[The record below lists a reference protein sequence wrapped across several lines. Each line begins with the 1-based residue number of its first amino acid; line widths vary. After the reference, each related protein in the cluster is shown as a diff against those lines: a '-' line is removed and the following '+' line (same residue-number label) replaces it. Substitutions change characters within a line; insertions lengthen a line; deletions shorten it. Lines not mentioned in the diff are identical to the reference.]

1 MKLWEKVSI
10 FMLCIVASTVFA
22 AAAEPADVPLDRT
35 AFPDPAFLQWSQQK
49 DTDGDGFL
57 SQSELDAVTSIDLR
71 KRGIQDL
78 TGLEHFHAL
87 KTLNCSENDLTSLVL
102 PDFPFLTSLTCNENP
117 QLATL
122 DLHGAPA
129 LQHLYCFHSNLSQLD
144 LHALSD
150 LAYFVWGGS
159 PLQELDLSG
168 NPNLHTLHILGG
180 DISCIDLSHNEKLD
194 TLLLNHTRIETL
206 DLSHQAELTYLNC
219 TDNQLTALDLSG
231 NQRLE
236 TIYAGNNRLLA
247 IRMPS
252 TAVSFCD
259 LSGQR
264 PAAYALASGENG
276 FSLQSL
282 IPWIESD
289 NISQFIGADLQDD
302 WVSLSSPN
310 QTITYHYTDG
320 AAILEASITVTGENS
335 WKIPLHITDW
345 TYGQPAAQPQAQPTF
360 GSAVFDYAPSA
371 EGPFQQEPPATAG
384 TWYVRA
390 TVAET
395 PQYPELTAI
404 ASFQIHPA
412 VPEYPIP
419 ETKLATYG
427 DLLSSVPLEPRFS
440 WENNSLSVGDAGT
453 QTHYTIYQPED
464 MIDYQ
469 VVGHIPVQI
478 QVSPYDGTRLF
489 IPEISS
495 RAEAENLVITHGAQE
510 LQEGKDY
517 VTQFTTE
524 NDMTQF
530 HIHFQGNY
538 TGTVTRSFSKN
549 IGGGT
554 SGGGSHSF
562 TITAAATTGGNIT
575 PSGRISVRRGQDQ
588 SFVMQ
593 ADDGYRLENV
603 LIDGTPI
610 GASGTYQFQNV
621 TQNHTIA
628 AIFTPL
634 HQFPTPDETGVS
646 AYLDT
651 LSHQAFLS
659 GYPNNRFGPDEPLTR
674 AQAAQLFYNLLKNQ
688 DVPAPA
694 RFADVPDDAWYAK
707 AVNTL
712 AALGKIYGT
721 EENQFSPNREI
732 TRAEFVTMAMRFAS
746 PAANTAQTFPDVQP
760 NDWFYDTVMSATAY
774 GWINGNPDGTFAPYA
789 LVTRAQAAAILN
801 RMLDR
806 HADQTFIDTHTDLRI
821 FEDVPASHW
830 AYFDICEA
838 ANPHDYEKKGDTEIW
853 TELL

>member
-1 MKLWEKVSI
+1 M
-10 FMLCIVASTVFA
+10 
-22 AAAEPADVPLDRT
+22 
-35 AFPDPAFLQWSQQK
+35 
-49 DTDGDGFL
+49 
-57 SQSELDAVTSIDLR
+57 
-71 KRGIQDL
+71 
-78 TGLEHFHAL
+78 
-87 KTLNCSENDLTSLVL
+87 
-102 PDFPFLTSLTCNENP
+102 
-117 QLATL
+117 
-122 DLHGAPA
+122 
-129 LQHLYCFHSNLSQLD
+129 
-144 LHALSD
+144 
-150 LAYFVWGGS
+150 
-159 PLQELDLSG
+159 
-168 NPNLHTLHILGG
+168 
-180 DISCIDLSHNEKLD
+180 
-194 TLLLNHTRIETL
+194 
-206 DLSHQAELTYLNC
+206 
-219 TDNQLTALDLSG
+219 
-231 NQRLE
+231 
-236 TIYAGNNRLLA
+236 
-247 IRMPS
+247 
-252 TAVSFCD
+252 
-259 LSGQR
+259 
-264 PAAYALASGENG
+264 
-276 FSLQSL
+276 
-282 IPWIESD
+282 
-289 NISQFIGADLQDD
+289 
-302 WVSLSSPN
+302 
-310 QTITYHYTDG
+310 
-320 AAILEASITVTGENS
+320 
-335 WKIPLHITDW
+335 
-345 TYGQPAAQPQAQPTF
+345 
-360 GSAVFDYAPSA
+360 
-371 EGPFQQEPPATAG
+371 
-384 TWYVRA
+384 
-390 TVAET
+390 AET

-419 ETKLATYG
+419 ESKSATYG

-440 WENNSLSVGDAGT
+440 WENNSLSVGNAGT

-524 NDMTQF
+524 NGMTQF

-538 TGTVTRSFSKN
+538 TGTVTRSFSEN

-554 SGGGSHSF
+554 SGGDSHSF
-562 TITAAATTGGNIT
+562 TITAAATTGGSIT

-588 SFVMQ
+588 AFVMQ

-603 LIDGTPI
+603 
-610 GASGTYQFQNV
+610 
-621 TQNHTIA
+621 
-628 AIFTPL
+628 
-634 HQFPTPDETGVS
+634 
-646 AYLDT
+646 
-651 LSHQAFLS
+651 
-659 GYPNNRFGPDEPLTR
+659 
-674 AQAAQLFYNLLKNQ
+674 LLKNQ

-721 EENQFSPNREI
+721 EENIFSPDREI
-732 TRAEFVTMAMRFAS
+732 TRAEFVTMAMRFAV
-746 PAANTAQTFPDVQP
+746 PASNTAQTFPDVQP

-789 LVTRAQAAAILN
+789 LVSRAQAAAILN